1 VAFSI
6 LVVLDLS
13 EKATLLSKVTIEYFI
28 LLV

>member
-1 VAFSI
+1 
-6 LVVLDLS
+6 VVLDLF